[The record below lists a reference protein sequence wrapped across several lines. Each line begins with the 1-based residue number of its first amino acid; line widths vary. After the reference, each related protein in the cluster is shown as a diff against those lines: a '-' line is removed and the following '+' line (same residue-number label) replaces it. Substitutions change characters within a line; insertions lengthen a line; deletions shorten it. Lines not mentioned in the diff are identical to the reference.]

1 MAKKRHGGGI
11 IWVKAP
17 AALIPNIRAYQ
28 ERVNRAIF
36 AVAEY
41 MAQVILNYAKQN
53 AKWTDRTANARNA
66 LHAIAVMGGAKGKQ
80 SRYQGDVR
88 PEIESVVNVAANMV
102 FIYLSHGMKYG
113 KYLETIK
120 AGKWG
125 IIMPSLQSHY
135 GQVMQMLREVLR

>member
-11 IWVKAP
+11 VWVRAP
-17 AALIPNIRAYQ
+17 EALIPNVHVYQ
-28 ERVNRAIF
+28 ERVTLAIF

-80 SRYQGDVR
+80 SRYQGDVE
-88 PEIESVVNVAANMV
+88 PETESIVNVAAYMV

-125 IIMPSLQSHY
+125 IIMAALQGHY